1 MAQAS
6 TASFA
11 ESASL
16 MTPPGV
22 ASSDAR
28 FSCNICLDAVT
39 EPVVTQCG
47 HLYCWP
53 CLFRWLEPG
62 MLPGE
67 RQSLG
72 LPSSVSAAVFAIN
85 ETRRVCPVCKAPC
98 SVPSLVPLYV
108 RTHSDD
114 AATAEAAAAAAASNE
129 EKEGREAPP
138 DVSTPPQTPTPVEDA
153 TDGSPHDSTT
163 EPESDAAAAAD
174 LSTGLRQRRGAR
186 REEGVRNSCTNGPV
200 ADRSEDN
207 ANAAATTTPVPA
219 RPPANSPTRTPSFTS
234 SSSSPYPA
242 SAHAPPR
249 SAVAMTPSNTLAVG
263 RIQPPLFPGGNS
275 VLARTFQHAL
285 TAAVEQSQ
293 QQQQPG
299 TGGDAYQR
307 YSPSGIP
314 PLHRQEGHGNAA
326 AAAAAAGAASSSFL
340 QPDSL
345 GDPDATEFLSRILL
359 LLGSFVILC
368 LLLF

>member
-1 MAQAS
+1 
-6 TASFA
+6 
-11 ESASL
+11 
-16 MTPPGV
+16 
-22 ASSDAR
+22 
-28 FSCNICLDAVT
+28 
-39 EPVVTQCG
+39 
-47 HLYCWP
+47 
-53 CLFRWLEPG
+53 

-72 LPSSVSAAVFAIN
+72 LPSSVSAAFAISVN

-114 AATAEAAAAAAASNE
+114 AVTSNE

-138 DVSTPPQTPTPVEDA
+138 DISTPPRTPTPVDSA
-153 TDGSPHDSTT
+153 LHDSTG
-163 EPESDAAAAAD
+163 EPDSGAASAE

-186 REEGVRNSCTNGPV
+186 REESVRTSGAT
-200 ADRSEDN
+200 RSVVDVTEAI
-207 ANAAATTTPVPA
+207 ANAASTPVPA
-219 RPPANSPTRTPSFTS
+219 RPPANSPIRTPSYATS
-234 SSSSPYPA
+234 TSSPYPSS
-242 SAHAPPR
+242 SAAPPR
-249 SAVAMTPSNTLAVG
+249 SAMAMTPNNTLAVG
-263 RIQPPLFPGGNS
+263 RIQPPLFPGGS
-275 VLARTFQHAL
+275 SGLARTFQQVL

-293 QQQQPG
+293 QQQQHG
-299 TGGDAYQR
+299 TGGDTYQR
-307 YSPSGIP
+307 YSSSGIP
-314 PLHRQEGHGNAA
+314 PLHRQEGHGNAAA